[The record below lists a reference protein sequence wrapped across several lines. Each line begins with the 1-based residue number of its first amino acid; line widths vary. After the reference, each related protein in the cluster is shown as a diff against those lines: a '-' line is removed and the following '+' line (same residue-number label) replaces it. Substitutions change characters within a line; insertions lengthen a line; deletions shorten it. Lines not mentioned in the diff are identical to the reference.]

1 MFLSSPNIGP
11 FKRKP
16 VDRWS
21 DVQET
26 DVPLKMSMNQVTLEK
41 SDRNTQ
47 THTVRMRCTGKQK
60 TSNVLTVLAIPEE
73 HNAQSV

>member
-1 MFLSSPNIGP
+1 MSE

-16 VDRWS
+16 ADRWS

-26 DVPLKMSMNQVTLEK
+26 DVLLKMSIIQVTLEK
-41 SDRNTQ
+41 WDGNTQ
-47 THTVRMRCTGKQK
+47 TYTERMRCTGKQK

-73 HNAQSV
+73 QNAQSV